1 METARLSF
9 SAASFDSDESN
20 ENLIKTREERVEVS
34 LPARLIRSTPG
45 ISDEIIPVVLTNMSA
60 SGIQV
65 VTDQRFSLCL
75 PPFLGAR
82 FTVEFFLDAIEI
94 RHVAVEI
101 MRSEKR
107 QGHRIHL
114 GCKFVNLP
122 TEARLALRSAVA
134 SRLASAS
141 SHA

>member
-1 METARLSF
+1 METARPSF
-9 SAASFDSDESN
+9 SFAGFDSNESD

-34 LPARLIRSTPG
+34 LPARLIRSAPG
-45 ISDEIIPVVLTNMSA
+45 ISDEVIPVVLTNVSA
-60 SGIQV
+60 SGIQI
-65 VTDQRFSLCL
+65 VTDQRFSLSL
-75 PPFLGAR
+75 PPLLGAR

-101 MRSEKR
+101 MRTEKR
-107 QGHRIHL
+107 HGHRIHL
-114 GCKFVNLP
+114 GGKFVNLP

-134 SRLASAS
+134 SRLAST

>member
-1 METARLSF
+1 METARPSF
-9 SAASFDSDESN
+9 SFAGFDSDSSD

-94 RHVAVEI
+94 RYVAVEI

-107 QGHRIHL
+107 RGHRIHL
-114 GCKFVNLP
+114 GCRFVNLP

-134 SRLASAS
+134 SRLASG
-141 SHA
+141 SH